1 MGIPIEEVIFDRERI
16 LKIRKSTYLIMLARF
31 IRINSYHL
39 DFEAK
44 VTACKIYNEIF
55 MML

>member
-16 LKIRKSTYLIMLARF
+16 IKIRKSIYLIMLAKF

-44 VTACKIYNEIF
+44 VTACKIYN
-55 MML
+55 

>member
-16 LKIRKSTYLIMLARF
+16 IKIKKSTYMLMLARF

-39 DFEAK
+39 NFEDK

-55 MML
+55 MKL